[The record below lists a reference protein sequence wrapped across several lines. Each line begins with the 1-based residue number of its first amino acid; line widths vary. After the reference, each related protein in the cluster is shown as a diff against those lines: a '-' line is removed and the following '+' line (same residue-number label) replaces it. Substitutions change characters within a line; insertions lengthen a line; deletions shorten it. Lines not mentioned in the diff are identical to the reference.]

1 MTPPMLDG
9 GQGRDAPDCDAVWR
23 AGKWLALVVVGWF
36 VLMLLGGG
44 RG

>member
-9 GQGRDAPDCDAVWR
+9 GQGRDAPDCDDVWR
-23 AGKWLALVVVGWF
+23 LCKWLALIVAGWF

>member
-9 GQGRDAPDCDAVWR
+9 GQGRDAPDCDDVWR
-23 AGKWLALVVVGWF
+23 VGKWLLVVVAGWF

-44 RG
+44 RV